1 MNAKTA
7 RKLRQIAMAM
17 AVGAEQKNGTK
28 IEQVS
33 YVTKTKAPEGA
44 LHPGTIYVSSNT
56 WKGAY
61 KALKKGVR
69 TGKIS
74 NTALGIL

>member
-17 AVGAEQKNGTK
+17 AVGAEQQNGTK
-28 IEQVS
+28 IERVS

-44 LHPGTIYVSSNT
+44 LHPGTIYVAANS

-69 TGKIS
+69 TGKINS
-74 NTALGIL
+74 TAVA

>member
-1 MNAKTA
+1 MNSRTAK
-7 RKLRQIAMAM
+7 KLRKIAYAM
-17 AVGAEQKNGTK
+17 VVGAEQQGNK
-28 IEQVS
+28 IERVS

-44 LHPGTIYVSSNT
+44 LHPGTIYVASNS

-69 TGKIS
+69 TGKI
-74 NTALGIL
+74 NTAALGLL

>member
-7 RKLRQIAMAM
+7 RKLRNIAMAM
-17 AVGAEQKNGTK
+17 VVGAEQQGNK
-28 IEQVS
+28 IERVT

-44 LHPGTIYVSSNT
+44 LHPGTIYVASNT
-56 WKGAY
+56 FKGAY

-69 TGKIS
+69 NGTINDS
-74 NTALGIL
+74 VVRSA

>member
-7 RKLRQIAMAM
+7 KKLRQIAMGMVVA
-17 AVGAEQKNGTK
+17 AEQQQQGSN
-28 IEQVS
+28 IERVS
-33 YVTKTKAPEGA
+33 YVTKEKAPEGA
-44 LHPGTIYVSSNT
+44 LHPGTIYVASNS

-69 TGKIS
+69 TGKIN
-74 NTALGIL
+74 NTGVL

>member
-7 RKLRQIAMAM
+7 KKLRQIAMGMVVA
-17 AVGAEQKNGTK
+17 AEQQQGNN
-28 IEQVS
+28 IERVS
-33 YVTKTKAPEGA
+33 YVTKEKAPEGA
-44 LHPGTIYVSSNT
+44 LHPGTIYGASNS

-69 TGKIS
+69 TGKINNAS
-74 NTALGIL
+74 LGVL